1 MTKVTLV
8 NNLAQAIWVE
18 FLKARRSK
26 MPLFT
31 ALGFAMV
38 PLGGGFFMIVLKD
51 PEMARRVG
59 LISTKAT
66 LTMGAADWPTYLRF
80 LTLAAGAG
88 GIILFGLIASW
99 VFGREYSD
107 RTVKDLLALPT
118 SRSAIVLSKCI
129 VIALWSA
136 VLTVIT
142 CLVTLFIGTVL
153 GLPQVSPQVFWQS
166 GVTITIAAC
175 LTIAL
180 ATPIAFAASAWHG
193 YLPPIGVMILAMGLA
208 QLINAAGWG
217 EYFPW
222 SVPALY
228 VQGEHLGMVSYVI
241 VMLTSVVG
249 LIGTFAWWEWADQ
262 TH

>member
-1 MTKVTLV
+1 M
-8 NNLAQAIWVE
+8 NNFAQAIWVE

-31 ALGFAMV
+31 ALGFALV

-59 LISTKAT
+59 LISTKAQ

-80 LTLAAGAG
+80 LTMAVGAG

-107 RTVKDLLALPT
+107 HTVKDLLALPT
-118 SRSAIVLSKCI
+118 TRSTIVLSKFV

-136 VLTVIT
+136 ALTVLTCVIT
-142 CLVTLFIGTVL
+142 LCVGAAL
-153 GLPQVSPQVFWQS
+153 GLPPVSPQVFWQS
-166 GVTITIAAC
+166 GITITVAAC
-175 LTIAL
+175 LTITL
-180 ATPIAFAASAWHG
+180 TTPIAFAASAWHG
-193 YLPPIGVMILAMGLA
+193 YLPPIGVMMLAMVLA

-222 SVPALY
+222 SVPPLY
-228 VQGEHLGMVSYVI
+228 VQGENLGMVSYVI
-241 VMLTSVVG
+241 VILTSVAG
-249 LIGTFAWWEWADQ
+249 LLGTLFWWEWADQ

>member
-1 MTKVTLV
+1 M

-38 PLGGGFFMIVLKD
+38 PLGGGFFIMVLKD

-59 LISTKAT
+59 LISAKAQ
-66 LTMGAADWPTYLRF
+66 LTMGTADWPTYLRF
-80 LTLAAGAG
+80 LTLAVGAG

-118 SRSAIVLSKCI
+118 PRSAIVVGKCV
-129 VIALWSA
+129 VIAAWSA
-136 VLTVIT
+136 AVTVIAG
-142 CLVTLFIGTVL
+142 LVALCIGTAL
-153 GLPQVSPQVFWQS
+153 DLPRVSPQVFLQS
-166 GVTITIAAC
+166 GTTIAIAAC

-180 ATPIAFAASAWHG
+180 ATPIAFSASAWHG
-193 YLPPIGVMILAMGLA
+193 YLPAIGVMILAMGLA
-208 QLINAAGWG
+208 QLVNAAGWG
-217 EYFPW
+217 AYFPW
-222 SVPALY
+222 AVPALY
-228 VQGEHLGMVSYVI
+228 AQGENLGIVSYVI
-241 VMLTSVVG
+241 VILTGFAG
-249 LIGTFAWWEWADQ
+249 LIGTLLWWEWADQ
-262 TH
+262 TR